1 VALLLPVRLL
11 SRQAGARADTLR
23 PSRRSCRCRQL
34 GRRPSRHRACRYCPS
49 CRRRAACRRSSCQGI
64 VARAACRPSCRRRAA
79 RRPRPKAGA
88 AASSA
93 RFLRTAVMLCTGVSF
108 GYEIFE
114 LLSNREVIGACRLG
128 RPRAGQGLKGPRS
141 RARNPRRPNSLSCAR
156 PGLNPWQQ
164 HRAGAFQTLR
174 FSAPR
179 STMHVFGLIRQAW
192 LPQQSLSS
200 SHLHPRQKD
209 WLKFCR
215 RGTGSSLDLVSPS
228 WHTLALNR
236 TGRLSRRYSGFRGH
250 RGVALRSLR
259 ITPAAVLQM
268 ATQPSWCAGES
279 PYRRV

>member
-1 VALLLPVRLL
+1 MGEADFFSTSPPSTTTCAPPTLCCGVARTELVLCLCSARDIEPPATGVALLLPVRLL

-128 RPRAGQGLKGPRS
+128 RPRAGQGLKVPRS
-141 RARNPRRPNSLSCAR
+141 RALYPRRP
-156 PGLNPWQQ
+156 
-164 HRAGAFQTLR
+164 
-174 FSAPR
+174 
-179 STMHVFGLIRQAW
+179 
-192 LPQQSLSS
+192 
-200 SHLHPRQKD
+200 
-209 WLKFCR
+209 
-215 RGTGSSLDLVSPS
+215 
-228 WHTLALNR
+228 
-236 TGRLSRRYSGFRGH
+236 
-250 RGVALRSLR
+250 
-259 ITPAAVLQM
+259 
-268 ATQPSWCAGES
+268 
-279 PYRRV
+279 

>member
-1 VALLLPVRLL
+1 MAWLGLSFCSARDTEPPATGVALLLPVRLL

-108 GYEIFE
+108 GSEIFE

-128 RPRAGQGLKGPRS
+128 RPRAGQGLKVPRS
-141 RARNPRRPNSLSCAR
+141 RARTPAGPKACSHNSPFAR
-156 PGLNPWQQ
+156 DPAAPDP
-164 HRAGAFQTLR
+164 AGSPDPATPSDATRQALVVAV
-174 FSAPR
+174 APR
-179 STMHVFGLIRQAW
+179 L
-192 LPQQSLSS
+192 
-200 SHLHPRQKD
+200 
-209 WLKFCR
+209 
-215 RGTGSSLDLVSPS
+215 RG
-228 WHTLALNR
+228 
-236 TGRLSRRYSGFRGH
+236 
-250 RGVALRSLR
+250 
-259 ITPAAVLQM
+259 
-268 ATQPSWCAGES
+268 CA
-279 PYRRV
+279 